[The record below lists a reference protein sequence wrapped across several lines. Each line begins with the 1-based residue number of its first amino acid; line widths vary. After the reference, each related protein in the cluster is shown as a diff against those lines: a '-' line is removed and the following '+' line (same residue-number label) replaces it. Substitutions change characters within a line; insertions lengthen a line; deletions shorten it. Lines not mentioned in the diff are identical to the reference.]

1 MVEGTSC
8 YYCSGRLHEDSVI
21 REFPGTDGSK
31 RKLFFCELQC
41 ASDYWWQ
48 GEKGRHI
55 KKEEPNVVY

>member
-21 REFPGTDGSK
+21 REFLG

-55 KKEEPNVVY
+55 NKEEPSVVY